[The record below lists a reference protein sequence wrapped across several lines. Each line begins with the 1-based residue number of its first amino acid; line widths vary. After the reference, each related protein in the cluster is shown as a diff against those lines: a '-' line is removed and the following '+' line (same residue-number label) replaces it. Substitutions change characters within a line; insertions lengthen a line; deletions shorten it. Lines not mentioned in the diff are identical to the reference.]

1 MTSSSPARRRRK
13 ATRAAL
19 TGALLCLPLWAQPKA
34 ETPGLSI
41 VEAVVSQYEDAPPPG
56 PSYRHYPGETIYLAF
71 RIQGYQREEKQ
82 DERSFVKLSWRVEL
96 RDGADRLVVAP
107 GAGKVEGEL
116 AEQDKEWKPKQ
127 HWQALLPPL
136 MPSGGYKLTIT
147 LTDEYARRETSRT
160 LSVPVSGYDVEPS
173 PELTVR
179 NIRYYRS
186 EPNAQTP
193 PLEKAVY
200 RRGDVLWALFDIT
213 GYRFGANNRFEV
225 TYGIEVLRA
234 DGSRVFQQEEAAR
247 LAEANFYPKRAVPG
261 TFSLTV
267 SPDVAPGTYTVVLRV
282 RDVVGNQS
290 FESRS
295 AFVVE

>member
-1 MTSSSPARRRRK
+1 MISSNRARSRRK
-13 ATRAAL
+13 AAKAVLAGT
-19 TGALLCLPLWAQPKA
+19 LLSVPLWAQPKA
-34 ETPGLSI
+34 DTPELAI
-41 VEAVVSQYEDAPPPG
+41 VEAVVSQYEDGPPPG

-71 RIQGYQREEKQ
+71 RIQGYKREEKQ

-96 RDGADRLVVAP
+96 RDGSNRLVVEP
-107 GAGKVEGEL
+107 GSGKVDGEL

-136 MPSGGYKLTIT
+136 MPSGVYKLAIT
-147 LTDEYARRETSRT
+147 LTDEFARRETSRT
-160 LSVPVSGYDVEPS
+160 LTVPVDGYDVEPS

-186 EPNAQTP
+186 EPNGQTP
-193 PLEKAVY
+193 PLEQAIY

-213 GYRFGANNRFEV
+213 GYRFGPNHRFEV

-267 SPDVAPGTYTVVLRV
+267 SPEVAKGTYTVVLRV
-282 RDVVGNQS
+282 RDVTGNQYH
-290 FESRS
+290 ESRS
-295 AFVVE
+295 SFVVE